1 MQNEIIDIQFL
12 RSLAPFTNRATAIS
26 KLQSLT
32 WSVGKPAVATYK
44 VGSETRGLL
53 AIGIADGVGKCRILA
68 DDEDFQTLKV
78 YTEALNKK
86 VDDYI
91 EVTDAWKE
99 VVDAWRSVTD
109 DRLVELEGKSHV
121 QNTDTGTTSPTFQ
134 VDSTSNGPKLKGKGG
149 DLELRN
155 AGDTDYAGLTLGN
168 ITIKGNVTQ
177 EGDTFISQAETV
189 EINDNLLLIN
199 KGEVGAGVTKGIA
212 GIEIDRGTLPNY
224 QIVFDESD
232 KRFKAGEV
240 GNIWPLAL
248 RDEEVNMVD
257 GMFVTWDST
266 TKRLK
271 TTNIVPYNRP
281 LSFKLDPEIADS
293 TMKMRFGSG
302 GLELSMDEADSILSA
317 IPEIDRDGTKY
328 SVITTNTNGIILGD
342 YSGSNDEFILDIKNS
357 SFINPKLD
365 KDVIMGGKNAYF
377 MYYSH
382 RMGSPNRIVASC
394 DVKAP
399 SFYRVSD
406 SSEVLYHADIIDD
419 LVTGGTSKVLSAEQ
433 GKILS
438 TKVNEIGDTYLPLS
452 AGSGKH
458 VTGDLYL
465 DQKIYMKTLKPIYV
479 QDSKGNYM
487 QVLQGATLDG
497 EEVIQLGA
505 SSKIRVESVTDFSK
519 AVKFK
524 DTVTLGTNS
533 KLYYEVSSSSSRTI
547 LDPAGGNIVLGN
559 VNVQDMKF
567 STAEGKDLYHLEG
580 TTPYKIWTAH
590 SFDPDSKANRVNP
603 VVEQTLT
610 LNTSTTGYK
619 VKLGVDDTG
628 YPGMFV
634 STQAGVSK
642 SSLYYSPKSDALE
655 IFTGTQ
661 SGEIATQN
669 WVIDQV
675 PTIFYARGFEVRKLN
690 AAVNLDSDLL
700 YGGAAANYS
709 DLTYWTNAPEGFS
722 YGTVYQL
729 GLQDYTNLNAQLAFD
744 IIHTSDTDQKT
755 NHLWF
760 RTSGKAGYG
769 VAGWKRVVTADE
781 LEGYVPSGDLTN
793 YYTKTQSDARYW
805 TKTELVDPATKSG
818 NNTFTGTN
826 SFTAGK
832 FNVGP
837 FNVTATGSLL
847 IDMVNTGGW
856 ERSIM
861 WSNNSA
867 PASRIRFG
875 SYGNADVAEFAWI
888 GVGDVQYNTAQYRFY
903 GTSMRVPSVWSLDDA
918 GGNALVWTQSTQ
930 LAHFGR
936 AMGTTKIR
944 SGNVDLIHTKGTTDY
959 KILDESNWESIIPNA
974 RWTYG
979 FVGMQVGSGNQD
991 LNTIL
996 NGDDNI
1002 KALLNYYQ
1010 IGALTNAPT
1019 GMGYGSVFQLY
1030 TNAFTSYGSEVLK
1043 PQLAFDVN
1051 HNVAGSTRYMYFRTP
1066 NNLGYGDSSNWKR
1079 VVTADE
1085 NVAALSL
1092 DSNGYPALVGLGGTS
1107 YNYTRVTGSGLLPNV
1122 AVSIANGGVSTLGT
1136 ASWAFKDAYIA
1147 NVSANR
1153 YLFGNTG
1160 VDFRL
1165 DTNNKIAATISGAA
1179 RGIEI
1184 GDLLVSSNY
1193 GADAVKVPTNGIF
1206 SAGRIQSNDS
1216 MLVGYTRNTTGG
1228 QLGYGLY
1235 YGGVSNIGLGSEY
1248 SSGALILYK
1257 FVNPNIGS
1265 SGYNVPLAGSG
1276 TPTYLKITDGNLT
1289 LGVGA
1294 YKTYTAKEAV
1304 TMTEYT
1310 VLHQGNGLYL
1320 GVPTTYV
1327 PVRMPADK
1335 AALATGSGY
1344 LEWWNSGAGW
1354 VNHRAGK
1361 YIVNGG
1367 SSSQFLKGDGSLDS
1381 TAYLPLTGGTVSGSL
1396 TISPVGSA
1404 GFAVNN
1410 ADTSGVD
1417 VIQTFRVKGANKF
1430 LIGWSNSGGG
1440 AFIQRSDNNRCM
1452 VLMSDGLYTGSSL
1465 GNTVRV
1471 ATLTDLGGYLP
1482 LTGGTISAANSVPL
1496 IINNSVSGG
1505 TDCFVRFNLAGTAN
1519 GAVGFLSSKGTYL
1532 YNYSGS
1538 KYLFLKSDGVYF
1550 GTTSSDVKLLTSA
1563 DLLGY
1568 LPLAGGTMTGPI
1580 DSTANQILRY
1590 THNSGTHSA
1599 ISVTKDNPGYISVG
1613 NYSSGMRVFLL
1624 TNDSDV
1630 LHYVSTNKVDGVN
1643 YRMWDARNLDK
1654 PLRYASGGTAG
1665 NYTSVYDRNLGV
1677 NGNNWTFL
1685 SATNAATTS
1694 IYAPT
1699 SAGTSGQILKSS
1711 GTGAPVWAN
1720 VSTIMEGYVKS
1731 TSTKKVTDI
1740 QVVDALPATQAS
1752 GVLYLV
1758 VK

>member
-1 MQNEIIDIQFL
+1 MIRNLGQVAAIYIGSSQ
-12 RSLAPFTNRATAIS
+12 PTNTNLIWLDNTVVPYAFRAYDGS
-26 KLQSLT
+26 T
-32 WSVGKPAVATYK
+32 WSELATRDWVK
-44 VGSETRGLL
+44 MFV
-53 AIGIADGVGKCRILA
+53 DG
-68 DDEDFQTLKV
+68 
-78 YTEALNKK
+78 
-86 VDDYI
+86 
-91 EVTDAWKE
+91 W
-99 VVDAWRSVTD
+99 
-109 DRLVELEGKSHV
+109 LVSL
-121 QNTDTGTTSPTFQ
+121 PP
-134 VDSTSNGPKLKGKGG
+134 STQ
-149 DLELRN
+149 
-155 AGDTDYAGLTLGN
+155 AGDTDY
-168 ITIKGNVTQ
+168 
-177 EGDTFISQAETV
+177 
-189 EINDNLLLIN
+189 LLIN
-199 KGEVGAGVTKGIA
+199 SNNVNYKITVKEFVKSAVGNPLDFKGVIRTDADFPNPANCEAGDMYVIITSPAGGTVTDPYSGQVFEDTEKIVWDEVTKSWASLGKIEINVDLSTDYSATNVTINSSAGKSTTIEAASTSLAGVMLPQQVKRLTYLSNGSTVPGDPSELDPDTPAHKHNYGDIL
-212 GIEIDRGTLPNY
+212 DRLISQQETG
-224 QIVFDESD
+224 
-232 KRFKAGEV
+232 
-240 GNIWPLAL
+240 
-248 RDEEVNMVD
+248 
-257 GMFVTWDST
+257 DST
-266 TKRLK
+266 FHPMSQKATTDNLDLK
-271 TTNIVPYNRP
+271 FDKANVVQVQG
-281 LSFKLDPEIADS
+281 AS
-293 TMKMRFGSG
+293 TVMVMSQKAVT
-302 GLELSMDEADSILSA
+302 DA
-317 IPEIDRDGTKY
+317 
-328 SVITTNTNGIILGD
+328 ITTL
-342 YSGSNDEFILDIKNS
+342 DEWIKNE
-357 SFINPKLD
+357 L
-365 KDVIMGGKNAYF
+365 
-377 MYYSH
+377 
-382 RMGSPNRIVASC
+382 
-394 DVKAP
+394 
-399 SFYRVSD
+399 
-406 SSEVLYHADIIDD
+406 
-419 LVTGGTSKVLSAEQ
+419 
-433 GKILS
+433 
-438 TKVNEIGDTYLPLS
+438 TKYLPLS
-452 AGSGKH
+452 GGDM
-458 VTGDLYL
+458 TGD
-465 DQKIYMKTLKPIYV
+465 I
-479 QDSKGNYM
+479 
-487 QVLQGATLDG
+487 
-497 EEVIQLGA
+497 
-505 SSKIRVESVTDFSK
+505 
-519 AVKFK
+519 
-524 DTVTLGTNS
+524 TLGNS
-533 KLYYEVSSSSSRTI
+533 VYILGDNTSGRSLRIAGVNANNQVVIGSLEAPTYILSNSSDLIHSRNNVSYKI
-547 LDPAGGNIVLGN
+547 LD
-559 VNVQDMKF
+559 
-567 STAEGKDLYHLEG
+567 SY
-580 TTPYKIWTAH
+580 
-590 SFDPDSKANRVNP
+590 
-603 VVEQTLT
+603 
-610 LNTSTTGYK
+610 
-619 VKLGVDDTG
+619 
-628 YPGMFV
+628 
-634 STQAGVSK
+634 
-642 SSLYYSPKSDALE
+642 
-655 IFTGTQ
+655 
-661 SGEIATQN
+661 
-669 WVIDQV
+669 
-675 PTIFYARGFEVRKLN
+675 
-690 AAVNLDSDLL
+690 NL
-700 YGGAAANYS
+700 
-709 DLTYWTNAPEGFS
+709 P
-722 YGTVYQL
+722 
-729 GLQDYTNLNAQLAFD
+729 
-744 IIHTSDTDQKT
+744 
-755 NHLWF
+755 
-760 RTSGKAGYG
+760 
-769 VAGWKRVVTADE
+769 
-781 LEGYVPSGDLTN
+781 
-793 YYTKTQSDARYW
+793 
-805 TKTELVDPATKSG
+805 DPATLSGDNTWTGTNTFNGITNINNSFVLANSKALQGRNVAGTLNYAIGQVNANNNVEVGDTRVPLMLVSNDSNLIHYRGTTSYGIWDAYNLPDPAAKSAD
-818 NNTFTGTN
+818 NVFTGTN

-832 FNVGP
+832 FNVGA
-837 FNVTATGSLL
+837 FEVTSIGKLL
-847 IDMVNTGGW
+847 INMTNTGGW
-856 ERSIM
+856 EGSLCWM
-861 WSNNSA
+861 NNGVDD
-867 PASRIRFG
+867 SRIMFG
-875 SYGNADVAEFAWI
+875 AYGNADVAEFAWI

-918 GGNALVWTQSTQ
+918 GGNTLIWTQSTQ

-1085 NVAALSL
+1085 NVAVLVMDA
-1092 DSNGYPALVGLGGTS
+1092 NTYPSIARIDGTTYNWLRTPSQGLLPNTQVTLASGGTS
-1107 YNYTRVTGSGLLPNV
+1107 YLGTSDWGFKNAYISNIYANNHYFGTTGMHLEGNADEIGLLNEGV
-1122 AVSIANGGVSTLGT
+1122 AKKLKVGSLL
-1136 ASWAFKDAYIA
+1136 
-1147 NVSANR
+1147 VSAN
-1153 YLFGNTG
+1153 YANTT
-1160 VDFRL
+1160 L
-1165 DTNNKIAATISGAA
+1165 
-1179 RGIEI
+1179 
-1184 GDLLVSSNY
+1184 
-1193 GADAVKVPTNGIF
+1193 VPTNGIF
-1206 SAGRIQSNDS
+1206 SSGRIQSNDS

-1235 YGGVSNIGLGSEY
+1235 YGGVSNVGLGSEY

-1257 FVNPNIGS
+1257 YVNPNIGS

-1404 GFAVNN
+1404 GFTVNN

-1538 KYLFLKSDGVYF
+1538 KYLFLKGDGVYF